1 MEILILIFVIV
12 TLAATLGT
20 LAGVFAIYASR
31 QD

>member
-1 MEILILIFVIV
+1 MDILILIFVIV

-20 LAGVFAIYASR
+20 LAGVFVIYASR